1 MKREYKVKWDPPA
14 DYDPS
19 SVLRKLP
26 SPIAPG
32 PREIY
37 NYFVQPDG
45 FYFVD
50 RLVDPA
56 IAGLAFKMF
65 VDEALEYASEV
76 SIVELKQERAVES
89 EDPGGRTSMKFQ
101 DVELA
106 FEFVNA
112 GQPMEHTAY
121 VSRSTGE
128 VFWQSEAAGVDELP
142 EDLDVSDDYV
152 EIPHAHDLDL
162 GTPLVWEFI
171 SERAPQLEDEVR
183 RAFSRKGAYSR
194 YKGLLERHRLLE
206 SWYEFEAR
214 RTREALLDWCR
225 ANDLPIELDD

>member
-1 MKREYKVKWDPPA
+1 MCRHRPKREAHKASRSGKLDLKVPGTGVLTLMKREYKVKWDPPA

-121 VSRSTGE
+121 VFEIDRRGVLAVRSSR
-128 VFWQSEAAGVDELP
+128 
-142 EDLDVSDDYV
+142 
-152 EIPHAHDLDL
+152 
-162 GTPLVWEFI
+162 
-171 SERAPQLEDEVR
+171 R
-183 RAFSRKGAYSR
+183 R
-194 YKGLLERHRLLE
+194 
-206 SWYEFEAR
+206 
-214 RTREALLDWCR
+214 
-225 ANDLPIELDD
+225 